1 MKCKRLQCN
10 FLALNSRSIV
20 RKWYG
25 YLLLLTVLVVQVLPS
40 DAQLFKKTLSA
51 SIADEKIVV
60 DGKLSEPIWQKADKA
75 TNFIQ
80 FRPDPGKPS
89 ARRTEVSILYDND
102 AVYVGA
108 MMYDDRPDSI
118 LKQLS
123 ARDDDGG
130 NTDEF
135 GVTFDTYMDA
145 QNATTF
151 AVTAAGVQVDAIVK
165 FGAGNGSWNAA
176 WYSSVAITDKGWSV
190 EMKIPYSALRFP
202 KKDVQLWGVNFFRN
216 IRRYRET
223 SNWNT
228 VLPDVANTLS
238 QSGIL
243 TGIHNV
249 AAPLRLSFL
258 PYVSA
263 YAQNYAGSNAHSVN
277 GGLDLKYGFNESFT
291 LDMTLVPDFGQT
303 IYDNRVLNLSPI
315 EVRYDERRYFFT
327 EGLDLFNKNDLFYS
341 RRVGGTPVN
350 FGRPFTSL
358 DTNERILNN
367 PSTTRLYNA
376 TKISGRTAHKL
387 GIGFFN
393 AISAP
398 TNATIQDTIT
408 QKTRQLQT
416 SPLTNYNVLVL
427 DQALKNNSYVSF
439 VNTNVSRKDNSY
451 NADVTALLF
460 KFANKQNT
468 YGIDGSGD
476 VSQRY
481 AAGTPDVGYRYYLN
495 FGKLSGNNTWDVKT
509 RSISDRFNPN
519 DLGYL
524 DRNNIT
530 FYQVDQYYNVYKPF
544 GIFNTV
550 YSHVGIDYYSIYNPN
565 AFMQAEIF
573 GSHSAVFRN
582 FLYLGCYWVSQPFKI
597 NDYFEPRT
605 PGRYYVRPQN
615 YTLGATWSSD
625 YRKKLAL
632 DGEINYKDFSE
643 ANHRTFFWSLS
654 PRYRFSDKFSMI
666 YSLNWQLQQ
675 GDVGFV
681 HRAGDSIYL
690 GVRKI
695 NTITST
701 IDAAYIFTNKM
712 SLKLDARHYWSQ
724 AEYSRYGFL
733 GNDGNLYG
741 TTYNTNHNI
750 NFNTFNVYMSYVWQ
764 FRPGSEMS
772 IVYQNSIYSVGQ
784 RIEPNYFNDLNNT
797 IQAPQSNSLSVKVI
811 YYLDYLEL
819 RNVFHKEI

>member
-1 MKCKRLQCN
+1 MQ
-10 FLALNSRSIV
+10 FLTLNSRLIV
-20 RKWYG
+20 RIFQR
-25 YLLLLTVLVVQVLPS
+25 YLPLLIVLVTQVLPS
-40 DAQLFKKTLSA
+40 SAQLFKKTLNA
-51 SIADEKIVV
+51 ATTNEKMVL
-60 DGKLSEPIWQKADKA
+60 DGVLSESIWQKADKA

-80 FRPDPGKPS
+80 FRPEPGKPS
-89 ARRTEVSILYDND
+89 VRRTEVSILYDND

-135 GVTFDTYMDA
+135 GVTFDTYMDD
-145 QNATTF
+145 QNAATF

-165 FGAGNGSWNAA
+165 FGSGNTAWNAA
-176 WYSSVAITDKGWSV
+176 WYSNVAITDKGWSV

-202 KKDVQLWGVNFFRN
+202 KKEVQLWGINFFRN

-243 TGIHNV
+243 NGIHNV
-249 AAPLRLSFL
+249 ESPLRLSFL

-263 YAQNYAGSNAHSVN
+263 YAQNYAGSNTNSLN

-315 EVRYDERRYFFT
+315 EVRYDDRRYFFT

-350 FGRPFTSL
+350 FSKPYSSL
-358 DTNERILNN
+358 DSNERVLNN

-376 TKISGRTAHKL
+376 TKISGRTEHNL

-393 AISAP
+393 AVSAP
-398 TNATIQDTIT
+398 TSATLQDTIT
-408 QKTRQLQT
+408 KTTRPLRT

-439 VNTNVSRKDNSY
+439 VNTNVSRNDNTY

-460 KFANKQNT
+460 KFANKKNT

-476 VSQRY
+476 VSQLY
-481 AAGTPDVGYRYYLN
+481 ASGKPNMGYRYY
-495 FGKLSGNNTWDVKT
+495 FDFAKLSGNYTWDIKT

-530 FYQVDQYYNVYKPF
+530 YYMLDEYYTVYKPF
-544 GIFNTV
+544 GIFNTA
-550 YSHVGIDYYSIYNPN
+550 YNHVGVDYYRVFNPN
-565 AFMQAEIF
+565 AFMQADIF
-573 GSHSAVFRN
+573 GSHNAVLRN
-582 FLYLGCYWVSQPFKI
+582 YLFLSFYWIGQPFKI

-605 PGRYYVRPQN
+605 PGRYYVRPEN
-615 YTLGATWSSD
+615 YTVGGTFSSD
-625 YRKKLAL
+625 YRKKFAL
-632 DGEINYKDFSE
+632 DGEINYKGFSD
-643 ANHRTFFWSLS
+643 AGHNTVFWSLS
-654 PRYRFSDKFSMI
+654 PRYRFNDKFSMI
-666 YSLNWQLQQ
+666 YSFDWQVQQ

-681 HRAGDSIYL
+681 DKVSDSIYF
-690 GVRKI
+690 GVRNI
-695 NTITST
+695 TTITNT
-701 IDAAYIFTNKM
+701 VDAAYIFTNKM

-724 AEYSRYGFL
+724 ANYSQYGFL
-733 GNDGNLYG
+733 GNDGKLAG
-741 TTYNTNHNI
+741 TTYSTNHNI

-772 IVYQNSIYSVGQ
+772 VVYQNSIYSVGQ
-784 RIEPNYFNDLNNT
+784 NIEPNYFNDVNNT
-797 IQAPQSNSLSVKVI
+797 IQAPQNNSLSVKII

-819 RNVFHKEI
+819 RNVFRKEI